1 MAAGAVRS
9 RLVMVRMGA
18 SVRKRLAVR
27 AKRSVIA
34 EKRRSLAILKDY
46 PVGIEQPEATDRVE
60 LQLSL
65 EDVTSLGFRATA
77 NCCPVLPGE
86 TRLLYLEYGFF

>member
-1 MAAGAVRS
+1 LGQ
-9 RLVMVRMGA
+9 
-18 SVRKRLAVR
+18 
-27 AKRSVIA
+27 RSVVA

-46 PVGIEQPEATDRVE
+46 SVGIKQPEATNRVE

-77 NCCPVLPGE
+77 NCCPVLPG
-86 TRLLYLEYGFF
+86 